1 MNFEK
6 LIQYIE
12 NTHKSLQKHVISSVN
27 QFTVIRSWLTGY
39 YIVEFE
45 QNGEDRAKYGEK
57 LFETLSGE
65 LKKKG
70 LKGFSVTNF
79 RLFRQ
84 FYMLYPQIHQPV
96 AGKLLYIRLAPRFS
110 VVTKIM

>member
-27 QFTVIRSWLTGY
+27 QFTVIRNWLTGY

-45 QNGEDRAKYGEK
+45 QNGEDRAKYGDK
-57 LFETLSGE
+57 LLHNLADE
-65 LKKKG
+65 LKKRKNR
-70 LKGFSVTNF
+70 GFSLTNLK
-79 RLFRQ
+79 LFRQ
-84 FYMLYPQIHQPV
+84 FYSIYPQIGQAVPDQ
-96 AGKLLYIRLAPRFS
+96 LPN
-110 VVTKIM
+110 KIIHSRVKH